1 MNEGPKPDQLQ
12 SIQIDTVRGTTNPSG
27 MSALSAFQP
36 FDATVNQPIAII
48 EDGCNNLKT
57 QAGGGASK
65 GVKIKPDI
73 DAVENI
79 GNVDVEMD
87 LIKK

>member
-57 QAGGGASK
+57 
-65 GVKIKPDI
+65 
-73 DAVENI
+73 
-79 GNVDVEMD
+79 
-87 LIKK
+87 